1 MACVYW
7 FRKAL
12 RLSDNPSLLD
22 ACGLLPAAAAAAAA
36 AATAAH
42 GAGSCAQ
49 FAADRSGRAG
59 VWLKEVVD
67 GGATVRRWLAPSD
80 GLVADLL
87 RPVNGALVADARIEA
102 VRAANSAIF

>member
-42 GAGSCAQ
+42 GAGSSSSSSSSSQ
-49 FAADRSGRAG
+49 R
-59 VWLKEVVD
+59 
-67 GGATVRRWLAPSD
+67 
-80 GLVADLL
+80 
-87 RPVNGALVADARIEA
+87 N
-102 VRAANSAIF
+102 